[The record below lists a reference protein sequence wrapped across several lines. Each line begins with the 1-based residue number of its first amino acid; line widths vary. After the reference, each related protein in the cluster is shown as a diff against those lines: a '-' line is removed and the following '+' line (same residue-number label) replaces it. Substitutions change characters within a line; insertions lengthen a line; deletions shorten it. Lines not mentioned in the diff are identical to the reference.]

1 MSLLTKLFQFVLL
14 TSSKYDIDET
24 HGISHSMKVLQFAN
38 NIYEAE
44 RFKHPIL
51 QNQERIIYVSAIL
64 HDMCDKKYVNEEEG
78 LSCINN
84 FLRDKLTTEEIYATK
99 KIITTMSYSKVKKNG
114 FPDLQEY
121 QMAYHVVREADLL
134 SAYDFDRCMLY
145 NIRCQIK
152 KNGDDSLDQVK
163 IMDAYNDAQ
172 DLFNKRVLTHNKD
185 KLFITDYSKE
195 RYLELHIDAMRRMN
209 AWKRIMKNPTV

>member
-1 MSLLTKLFQFVLL
+1 MSLLTKLFQYVLL
-14 TSSKYDIDET
+14 TSSKYNIDET
-24 HGISHSMKVLQFAN
+24 HGVSHSMKVLQFAN

-51 QNQERIIYVSAIL
+51 QQQEKVIYVSAIL
-64 HDMCDKKYVNEEEG
+64 HDMCDRKYVNEEEG
-78 LSCINN
+78 LLSINN
-84 FLRDKLTTEEIYATK
+84 FLKDKLTPDELYATK
-99 KIITTMSYSKVKKNG
+99 KIISTMSYSKVKKSG

-145 NIRCQIK
+145 NMRCQV
-152 KNGDDSLDQVK
+152 KNNGSTDEVK
-163 IMDAYNDAQ
+163 IMDAYNDANE
-172 DLFNKRVLTHNKD
+172 LFNKRVLAHNKD
-185 KLFITDYSKE
+185 RLFVTDYSKE